1 MKHRVIWIALLV
13 LVIFYQCRIS
23 EPDDLLEK
31 LMIGQADSFHEILDH
46 PSEYKVQIL
55 YTRINRDKNNQ
66 PDFRTFDYHVD
77 PGNYFYPA
85 SMVKMPVAF
94 FALERIH
101 ELGIPGLTKYSTM
114 LTDSAYSGQ
123 LRVLADSSARDLKPS
138 VAHYIK
144 KIFLVSDNEAFN
156 RLYEFLGPDYINRTL
171 HQKGYLYSRI
181 VHRLSVPLS
190 LEENRYT
197 NPVRFYNAND
207 QLIYQQGLNHSGEDF
222 TSDHPILLGEGFL
235 ENDSVIRQPMDF
247 SGKNFIPLSELH
259 GMLVSFIFPG
269 KVDSI
274 NGFNLSD
281 DDRKF
286 LLTYMSMYPR
296 ESIDPY
302 YDEKYD
308 DNYCKFLMYADRT
321 ARIPGNIR
329 IFNKIGLAYGF
340 LVESAYIVD
349 FETKIEFFLS
359 AVISV
364 NKNRI
369 YNDGLYEYDSIGFPF
384 MGNLGRLIY
393 QYEKDRYRKFEPD
406 LSEFLINDTNE

>member
-1 MKHRVIWIALLV
+1 MKHRAVWNALLL
-13 LVIFYQCRIS
+13 LVIFYQCRVS
-23 EPDDLLEK
+23 EPDNLLEK
-31 LMIGQADSFHEILDH
+31 LMIGEADSFQQILDN
-46 PSEYKVQIL
+46 PGEYKVQIL
-55 YTRINRDKNNQ
+55 YTRVNRDKNNQ
-66 PDFRTFDYHVD
+66 PGLYTYSYHVD

-94 FALERIH
+94 CTLERIH
-101 ELGIPGLTKYSTM
+101 ELGIPGLTKYCTM

-123 LRVLADSSARDLKPS
+123 SRVLVDSSARDLKPS
-138 VAHYIK
+138 IAHYIK

-171 HQKGYLYSRI
+171 HQKGYVYSRI
-181 VHRLSVPLS
+181 VHRLSVPMS

-197 NPVRFYNAND
+197 NPVTFYDAND
-207 QLIYQQGLNHSGEDF
+207 QLIYQQGLNHSRADF
-222 TSDHPILLGEGFL
+222 TSDHPILLGEGYM
-235 ENDSVIRQPMDF
+235 ENDMVIRQPMDF
-247 SGKNFIPLSELH
+247 SAKNFNPLAELH

-274 NGFNLSD
+274 SGFNLSD

-286 LLTYMSMYPR
+286 LLKYMSMYPG

-302 YDEKYD
+302 YDEKYN
-308 DNYCKFLMYADRT
+308 DNYCKFLMYADQP

-329 IFNKIGLAYGF
+329 IFNKVGLAYGF
-340 LVESAYIVD
+340 LIESAYIVD
-349 FETKIEFFLS
+349 FEAKIEFFLS

-364 NKNRI
+364 NKDRI
-369 YNDGLYEYDSIGFPF
+369 YNDGIYEYDSTGFPF

-406 LSEFLINDTNE
+406 LTEFLIDDTNE